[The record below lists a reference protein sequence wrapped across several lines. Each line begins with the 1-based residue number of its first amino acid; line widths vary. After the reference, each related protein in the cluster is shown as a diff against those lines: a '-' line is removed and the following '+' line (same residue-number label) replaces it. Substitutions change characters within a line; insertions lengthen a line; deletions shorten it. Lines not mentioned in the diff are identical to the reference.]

1 MKIKTMIFAIT
12 AGVMMLASISVSAA
26 TIESDD
32 GVLTIETPDENWV
45 KTPDPNYDFVV
56 SDGKSSITVNHLANG
71 EQLPE
76 VQVADANYK
85 GIMQT
90 YVSTPNEVFVVKG
103 LAAEQAD
110 LETLMK
116 TIGTL
121 KVLKFDTKTAVAT
134 SNAAV
139 PTDFGLRAINA
150 DYYCTGTEVS
160 VRASCSVDS
169 SKIGELDK
177 GEKISV
183 RGMLTKDGQDY
194 GWYQVDYKGTV
205 AYVNAA
211 YLSPDAP
218 AGGSNSGS
226 SNNTNTSSPT
236 VSSSTPSSS
245 AYAPST
251 GMVQCPDCG
260 GWFEEGVIFRNH
272 ICPGKNY
279 DSGSDS
285 GSVSSDSND
294 TMLVYSNG
302 SGRPVNLTG
311 SNGVYYDGE
320 GNEYYV
326 DGNGNITDNQGA
338 SYSSERTENA
348 PTTDVIGLESDGSG
362 RPVAVMQ
369 GEDGNYV
376 DTSGNIYY
384 QNDEGTFTDE
394 DGATYG
400 VTQNDEY

>member
-1 MKIKTMIFAIT
+1 MRIKTLLFAIT
-12 AGVMMLASISVSAA
+12 AGVMMLAPISVGAA

-32 GVLTIETPDENWV
+32 GIVSIETPDESWV
-45 KTPDPNYDFVV
+45 KTPDPNYNFVV
-56 SDGKSSITVNHLANG
+56 SDGRSSITVNHIANG

-76 VQVADANYK
+76 VKVADANYK
-85 GIMQT
+85 GVMQT
-90 YVSTPNEVFVVKG
+90 YVSTPNEVFIVKG

-110 LETLMK
+110 LEKLMRI
-116 TIGTL
+116 IGTL
-121 KVLKFDTKTAVAT
+121 KVNKYDTKTAVAS
-134 SNAAV
+134 SNEAV
-139 PTDFGLRAINA
+139 PGDFGLRTINA
-150 DYYCTGTEVS
+150 EYYCTGTEVS

-177 GEKISV
+177 GQKIKV
-183 RGMLTKDGQDY
+183 KGMLTKNGADY
-194 GWYQVDYKGTV
+194 GWYQVEYNGTI

-211 YLSPDAP
+211 YLSPNAP
-218 AGGSNSGS
+218 ASG
-226 SNNTNTSSPT
+226 N
-236 VSSSTPSSS
+236 SSSQPSSTAVPSSVPSSS

-260 GWFEEGVIFRNH
+260 GWFEEGIIFRNH
-272 ICPGKNY
+272 ICPGRNY

-285 GSVSSDSND
+285 GSVSNDSNN

-302 SGRPVNLTG
+302 SGRPVNITG

-326 DGNGNITDNQGA
+326 DGNGNITDSQGA
-338 SYSSERTENA
+338 SYNTQRTENA
-348 PTTDVIGLESDGSG
+348 PQADVIGIESNGSG
-362 RPVAVMQ
+362 RPVAIME
-369 GEDGNYV
+369 GENGNYV

-384 QNDEGTFTDE
+384 QNSEGSFTDE
-394 DGATYG
+394 DGATYN